1 MKIYAEA
8 PEELDDIQ
16 WPISELASILPSPSS
31 AKGIVEL
38 DRADHLEVR
47 FGEMDRE
54 AVKQYVDAVMEA
66 GFTENYVRD
75 EGSFSAANAEGY
87 SVVIEAE
94 PRSQMFL
101 SLQAPKE
108 ETPVPEVQETT
119 PEPTTEPSAVER
131 SEPTAEPEPTKAPAA
146 AGVRPEFRKYMED
159 YEAFYDEYI
168 AFMQKYSSSDNSLS
182 MMTDYMSLMGKLS
195 EWESSID
202 AIDESELSD
211 EELMLFN
218 DVNLRVASKLNHAAI
233 TMN

>member
-1 MKIYAEA
+1 
-8 PEELDDIQ
+8 
-16 WPISELASILPSPSS
+16 
-31 AKGIVEL
+31 
-38 DRADHLEVR
+38 
-47 FGEMDRE
+47 
-54 AVKQYVDAVMEA
+54 
-66 GFTENYVRD
+66 
-75 EGSFSAANAEGY
+75 
-87 SVVIEAE
+87 
-94 PRSQMFL
+94 
-101 SLQAPKE
+101 
-108 ETPVPEVQETT
+108 
-119 PEPTTEPSAVER
+119 
-131 SEPTAEPEPTKAPAA
+131 
-146 AGVRPEFRKYMED
+146 MED